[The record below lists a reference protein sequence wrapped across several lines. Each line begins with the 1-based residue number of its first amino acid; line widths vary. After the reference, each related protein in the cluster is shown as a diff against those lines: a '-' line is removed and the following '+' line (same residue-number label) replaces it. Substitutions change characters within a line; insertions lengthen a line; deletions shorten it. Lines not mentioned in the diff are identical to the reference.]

1 MLTAREASRS
11 TMFAKKLTFL
21 CPWIS
26 LFTLLLA
33 ISPRCYAE
41 DHLGEDLDEKIA
53 FVSGQQQSMLFAPIS
68 ANHSTGYIVYCPC
81 MGKL

>member
-1 MLTAREASRS
+1 MIV
-11 TMFAKKLTFL
+11 KQNLTFF
-21 CPWIS
+21 CEWIL
-26 LFTLLLA
+26 LFIPLLV

-53 FVSGQQQSMLFAPIS
+53 FVPGQQQPISFAPTA

-81 MGKL
+81 MGKLL

>member
-1 MLTAREASRS
+1 
-11 TMFAKKLTFL
+11 MFAKKNLTFF

-26 LFTLLLA
+26 LFISLFA

-41 DHLGEDLDEKIA
+41 DNLGEDLDEKIA

-68 ANHSTGYIVYCPC
+68 ANNSTGYIVYCPC
-81 MGKL
+81 MGKLL